1 MAANPAPP
9 SPPPAAADAR
19 LHHTLGADAHFKRPR
34 RKSMPTRA
42 PSPLVLANAT
52 PGVVFQI
59 PFAWDA
65 AEAAAASAA
74 APAPTTLEVPLHAH
88 ARARTEGSSPLLG
101 AVSAAGI
108 SPGVMRSPRLRTASA
123 RVRVQGPATEWSL
136 RAPHRVRSASHL
148 GLVESATAPRVVLRS
163 SDLVDAPTLGPLSG
177 PAALPPMQL
186 PAVVATPPSGNGIP
200 VPRSRKP
207 SGTRGSPL
215 VPLGGLMA
223 ARSPSPLLLHP
234 AVAAAAA
241 SRTGST
247 SPRPHALP
255 SHLMLPGVTSSADFD
270 EDADDLTDPAARR
283 YDANPSP
290 PPPLPVPTPVY
301 GYDMRGQRTAAATP
315 SRLENIYD
323 GSDSVPPS
331 RAPSPLLGPAGEN
344 EDDNTDTE
352 VVENDDVDDDAMDLD
367 VVTVAPTSVTPARTL
382 PSPAPVPLPVVPDP
396 PRITLPPF
404 SSFYFP
410 DMDAAPV
417 PRRPPPPPLPLP
429 AAFMPFSATSAP
441 PQPQQQQQQPQQ
453 PQPAYA
459 PPAPASPSFAPPP
472 SMHVME
478 TSLTPLMR
486 NLRRPGSPASPTM
499 RATAPP
505 LAVSP
510 TVGASPAAPKPAR
523 RRTTSLQASATVSGE
538 PTAVRM
544 KTCGSCKTTKSA
556 QSTWRTGWAENV
568 ILCNQ
573 CGLRFN
579 RNGRIHCAHCHYI
592 PTKSEALATDAKC
605 KECKHVLPPTTATA
619 TAPAAAPVPATA
631 SS

>member
-1 MAANPAPP
+1 MAANPAPGPAP
-9 SPPPAAADAR
+9 SPPPTAVDAR

-88 ARARTEGSSPLLG
+88 ARARTEGSSPSLG
-101 AVSAAGI
+101 ALSAAGG
-108 SPGVMRSPRLRTASA
+108 SPGTMRSPRLRTASA
-123 RVRVQGPATEWSL
+123 RVRVQGPAAEWSL

-148 GLVESATAPRVVLRS
+148 GLVESASAPRAVLRS
-163 SDLVDAPTLGPLSG
+163 SDLVDAPALSPFSG
-177 PAALPPMQL
+177 LTALPPMQL
-186 PAVVATPPSGNGIP
+186 PAVVATSPSGNGIP
-200 VPRSRKP
+200 VPRSRKT

-215 VPLGGLMA
+215 VPLGGLMT
-223 ARSPSPLLLHP
+223 ARSPSPLHLHP

-270 EDADDLTDPAARR
+270 EDADDLTDPAAARR

-290 PPPLPVPTPVY
+290 PPLPVPVPMY
-301 GYDMRGQRTAAATP
+301 GYDVRGPRISAAAP

-367 VVTVAPTSVTPARTL
+367 VVTVAPEPASVPPTRTL

-396 PRITLPPF
+396 PRVTLPPF

-410 DMDAAPV
+410 DMDAAPI

-429 AAFMPFSATSAP
+429 AAFMPFSASPAP
-441 PQPQQQQQQPQQ
+441 SQLQQQPL
-453 PQPAYA
+453 PAYA
-459 PPAPASPSFAPPP
+459 PPAPASPSFPPP
-472 SMHVME
+472 PPLHVME

-505 LAVSP
+505 LQTVSP
-510 TVGASPAAPKPAR
+510 TVGALPVAPKPAR
-523 RRTTSLQASATVSGE
+523 RRTTSLQASATVPGE
-538 PTAVRM
+538 PAAVRM

-605 KECKHVLPPTTATA
+605 KECKHVLPPTTAA
-619 TAPAAAPVPATA
+619 AAAAVPAAA

>member
-1 MAANPAPP
+1 MAANPAPGPAP
-9 SPPPAAADAR
+9 SPPPVAADAR

-65 AEAAAASAA
+65 AEAAAASAT

-101 AVSAAGI
+101 AVSAGG
-108 SPGVMRSPRLRTASA
+108 SPGAMRSPRLRTASA
-123 RVRVQGPATEWSL
+123 RVRAQGPAAEWSL

-148 GLVESATAPRVVLRS
+148 GLVESATAPRAVLRS
-163 SDLVDAPTLGPLSG
+163 SDLVDPSALGPFTGLT
-177 PAALPPMQL
+177 ALLPVQL
-186 PAVVATPPSGNGIP
+186 PAVVATPPPGNGIP
-200 VPRSRKP
+200 VPRSRKT
-207 SGTRGSPL
+207 SGTRSPL

-234 AVAAAAA
+234 TAAAAAA

-290 PPPLPVPTPVY
+290 PPLPVPVPVY
-301 GYDMRGQRTAAATP
+301 GYDMRGPRTTAAP

-352 VVENDDVDDDAMDLD
+352 VVENDEDAMDLD
-367 VVTVAPTSVTPARTL
+367 VVTVAP
-382 PSPAPVPLPVVPDP
+382 SPAPSTRALPAPAPAPAPVPDP
-396 PRITLPPF
+396 PRVTLPPF

-417 PRRPPPPPLPLP
+417 PQRPPPPPLPLP

-441 PQPQQQQQQPQQ
+441 LAPP
-453 PQPAYA
+453 PAYA
-459 PPAPASPSFAPPP
+459 APAPASPSFAPLPP
-472 SMHVME
+472 LHAME

-499 RATAPP
+499 RATVPS

-510 TVGASPAAPKPAR
+510 TVGASPGATKPAR
-523 RRTTSLQASATVSGE
+523 RRTTSLQASATVAGDQA
-538 PTAVRM
+538 PAGVRM

-605 KECKHVLPPTTATA
+605 KECKHALPPTTATA
-619 TAPAAAPVPATA
+619 TTPAAGAVPAAAA